1 MSEER
6 VKRWM
11 PPHRFKF
18 RVVDVGAPRRARA
31 EKCPGRCQDFFFG
44 REWGAVPLF
53 FVECIKKKGVVCSPA
68 AIVNDNLVV
77 HRIAGKNPSGLKN
90 FLGNR
95 KYGVGSVMERGATR
109 WRWTRIL
116 HGECDDITI
125 IAGISVGLAAGYRD
139 RCCHFMLSVRYFPP
153 LGDVRGVLRHNR
165 RAGGNSP
172 NIPFRVALSC
182 ATEGNEGRLVNMSLK
197 LYA

>member
-18 RVVDVGAPRRARA
+18 RVVDVGARRRARA
-31 EKCPGRCQDFFFG
+31 KDCLIRY
-44 REWGAVPLF
+44 RNLF
-53 FVECIKKKGVVCSPA
+53 IGQYRVQFPFLFVHRLARLVFERINKNGVVCFPA

-116 HGECDDITI
+116 HGECDD
-125 IAGISVGLAAGYRD
+125 
-139 RCCHFMLSVRYFPP
+139 
-153 LGDVRGVLRHNR
+153 
-165 RAGGNSP
+165 SP
-172 NIPFRVALSC
+172 IIPFRVALSC